1 MSPKSLLSI
10 ILKVF
15 GFFFLL
21 DLVRVIPELSR
32 MFHDSNI
39 LQEEVDNAEYYKIA
53 EYILLYGILVYF
65 FIFKSNFMIKIFK
78 LDQGFSESEF
88 SFKLSMESILNISL
102 IVISGVLIL
111 RETTQ
116 LFLNIHL
123 QFFEPTEFME
133 IQSRNFAYLIAS
145 LIKILIA
152 IILIVQRKNI
162 VRLIIREKSEKPL
175 DM

>member
-1 MSPKSLLSI
+1 MSPKSLFSI
-10 ILKVF
+10 ILKIF
-15 GFFFLL
+15 GFFFLI
-21 DLVRVIPELSR
+21 DLVKVIPELFSL
-32 MFHDSNI
+32 FHYSNMLDS
-39 LQEEVDNAEYYKIA
+39 QVEYTDYYKIA
-53 EYILLYGILVYF
+53 EYILLYGILFYL
-65 FIFKSNFMIKIFK
+65 FIFKSNFIIKLFK

-102 IVISGVLIL
+102 IVISGVLII

-133 IQSRNFAYLIAS
+133 IQSRNLPYLVAS
-145 LIKILIA
+145 SVKILIA
-152 IILIVQRKNI
+152 IILIFQRKTI
-162 VRLIIREKSEKPL
+162 VRLIIRDKSDKPL